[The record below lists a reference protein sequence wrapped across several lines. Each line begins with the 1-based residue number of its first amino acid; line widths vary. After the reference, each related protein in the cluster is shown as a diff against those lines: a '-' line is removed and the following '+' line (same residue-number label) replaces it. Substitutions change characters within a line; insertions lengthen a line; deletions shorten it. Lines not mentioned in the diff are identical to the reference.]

1 MKFPWIATLGVLSVL
16 WAGCGDSGSK
26 SAKKEASPA
35 AQEPAAPRQGAGNPL
50 TAPVDYLGA
59 VGAAQRQAAT
69 TVDLTSLRQAVQAFQ
84 AGEERLPKNLQE
96 LVTEGYIPRLPSPPR
111 GMQWAYQPGS
121 GQVRAV
127 PVPTPPPV
135 PGAPSGG
142 ATKSR

>member
-1 MKFPWIATLGVLSVL
+1 MKRCWTGLGILIL
-16 WAGCGDSGSK
+16 GLAAGCGDSQSK
-26 SAKKEASPA
+26 SAKKEAAPA
-35 AQEPAAPRQGAGNPL
+35 PATPGGAGNPL

-96 LVTEGYIPRLPSPPR
+96 LVSERYLPRLPSAPR

-127 PVPTPPPV
+127 PIPGPPPV
-135 PGAPSGG
+135 APGTPAAPAAPASK
-142 ATKSR
+142 AR